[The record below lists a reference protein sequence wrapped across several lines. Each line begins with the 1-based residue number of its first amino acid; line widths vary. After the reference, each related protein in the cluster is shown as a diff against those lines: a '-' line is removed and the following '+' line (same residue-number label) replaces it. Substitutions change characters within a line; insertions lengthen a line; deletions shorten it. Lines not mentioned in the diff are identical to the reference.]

1 MTRWQRHCSIAVPI
15 SVTVGIVFGFLPRN
29 LIELRLDVDPDG
41 GSGLLELLLIL
52 IPVALAVCTAMFV
65 FKPQRG
71 TQSNEEAE
79 PALPL
84 KN

>member
-1 MTRWQRHCSIAVPI
+1 MTRRQRLCSIVVPI
-15 SVTVGIVFGFLPRN
+15 SVAIGMVFGFLPRN
-29 LIELRLDVDPDG
+29 WLELRLGIDPDG
-41 GSGLLELLLIL
+41 GSGLIELLLIL
-52 IPVALAVCTAMFV
+52 IPVALAVCTAIFG

-71 TQSNEEAE
+71 TQSNGEAE

>member
-1 MTRWQRHCSIAVPI
+1 MTIWQRLCSIVVPI
-15 SVTVGIVFGFLPRN
+15 SVIIGIVFGFLPRN
-29 LIELRLDVDPDG
+29 WIELRLGIDPDG

-52 IPVALAVCTAMFV
+52 IPVALAVCTAIFV

-71 TQSNEEAE
+71 TQSNEETE